1 MMLYSKLAAG
11 GIKRGAR
18 TYIPY
23 ILTCSCMIMVMY
35 IISFLHTNP
44 YISQSFGGS
53 GMVMIL
59 TFGIWVMIIFSAIFL
74 FYTNSF
80 LIKRR
85 KREFGLYNILGMGKL
100 SIARIMVWETL
111 IVYVVSIIL
120 GLGAGILLSKLAELL
135 AVNMLKGKISYEFYV
150 DIPSIICTVICFA
163 VIFTLILLNSLRQ
176 VHSAKPVELL
186 HSESVGERP
195 PKANWLVAV
204 IGALILAAAYYIAVT
219 ISDPV
224 LAMAWFLV
232 AVIMVIIA
240 TYLLFIAGSV
250 ALCAVLKK
258 NKGYY
263 YKTNHFISV
272 SQMSYRMK
280 RNGAGL
286 ASICILS
293 TMVLVT
299 LSSTIC
305 LYAGTENFVQTICPR
320 DIIISPRR
328 ADEEFIKGFC
338 ETVHETLQKEGVTPA
353 NEMGYRYLEY
363 PAGDTSYYTNFII
376 MVPVEDYNAL
386 MGENLELKDGEAAAY
401 QTINPFTESK
411 IELVGGLK
419 YKITETLTDFIPLG
433 DTMRSVIPFLF
444 LVVNNIE
451 YAEEISP
458 NKTDITYYYGF
469 DLPGVSEDRKT
480 EVFETV
486 KEALRGEG
494 GYYDNVGYQGSMSTY
509 CSANE
514 RRDVVPIYGGLF
526 FLGILLGGVFILAA
540 VLIMYYKQ
548 ISEGYEDTKRF
559 AILRGVGM
567 TKREVDRA
575 INSQVLTVFFLP
587 LIASIIHTSFAFP
600 LISKVLKLIGMTD
613 TMLFAVITL
622 CCYMAFALLYII
634 VYFVTSRG
642 YHKIV
647 SGDKERI

>member
-44 YISQSFGGS
+44 YIGGSYGGS

-120 GLGAGILLSKLAELL
+120 GLGAGILLSKLAELF
-135 AVNMLKGKISYEFYV
+135 AVNMLGGEISYEFYV

-204 IGALILAAAYYIAVT
+204 IGVLILAAAYYIAVT

-250 ALCAVLKK
+250 ALCAALKK

-305 LYAGTENFVQTICPR
+305 LYAGAENFVHTICPR
-320 DIIISPRR
+320 DIIISPRY
-328 ADEEFIKGFC
+328 AEEEFIKGFR
-338 ETVHETLQKEGVTPA
+338 ETVNETLEKEGVTPA

-363 PAGDTSYYTNFII
+363 RRNDESTFLEVYLIPE
-376 MVPVEDYNAL
+376 EDYNAL
-386 MGENLELKDGEAAAY
+386 MGKNLDLKDGEAAAY
-401 QTINPFTESK
+401 QATTPFTESK
-411 IELVGGLK
+411 IELPGGLK
-419 YKITETLTDFIPLG
+419 YKIAETLSDFIPVG
-433 DTMRSVIPFLF
+433 DEMRNIVPYLYLI
-444 LVVNNIE
+444 VNNIE
-451 YAEEISP
+451 EAEKISP
-458 NKTDITYYYGF
+458 DKTDLTYYYGF
-469 DLPGVSEDRKT
+469 DLPGVSDNRIIEIY
-480 EVFETV
+480 ETV
-486 KEALRGEG
+486 KEELRGEG
-494 GYYDNVGYQGSMSTY
+494 GYYDSVGYSGGMSSY
-509 CSANE
+509 CAANE
-514 RRDVVPIYGGLF
+514 RRDVIPIYGGLF

-567 TKREVDRA
+567 TKREVDRS
-575 INSQVLTVFFLP
+575 INSQVLTVFFMP

-600 LISKVLKLIGMTD
+600 LISKVLKLLGMTD
-613 TMLFAVITL
+613 TMFFAVVTL
-622 CCYMAFALLYII
+622 CCYLAFALLYVI
-634 VYFVTSRG
+634 VYFATSRG

>member
-44 YISQSFGGS
+44 YIGESYGGS

-111 IVYVVSIIL
+111 IVYVVSTIL
-120 GLGAGILLSKLAELL
+120 GLGAGILLSKLAELF
-135 AVNMLKGKISYEFYV
+135 AVNMLNGEISYEFYV
-150 DIPSIICTVICFA
+150 DIPSIIFTVICFA

-204 IGALILAAAYYIAVT
+204 IGVLILAAAYYIAVT

-250 ALCAVLKK
+250 ALCAALKK

-305 LYAGTENFVQTICPR
+305 LYAGAENFVQTICPR
-320 DIIISPRR
+320 DIIISPRY
-328 ADEEFIKGFC
+328 AEEEFIEGFR
-338 ETVHETLQKEGVTPA
+338 ETVNETLEKEGVTPA

-363 PAGDTSYYTNFII
+363 RKNDESTFLEVYLIPE
-376 MVPVEDYNAL
+376 EDYNAL
-386 MGENLELKDGEAAAY
+386 MGKNLDLKDGEAAAY
-401 QTINPFTESK
+401 QTATPFTESE
-411 IELVGGLK
+411 IELPGGLK
-419 YKITETLTDFIPLG
+419 YKIAETLSDFIPVG
-433 DTMRSVIPFLF
+433 DEMRNIVSYLF
-444 LVVNNIE
+444 LIVNNIE
-451 YAEEISP
+451 EAEKISP
-458 NKTDITYYYGF
+458 DKTDLTYYYGF
-469 DLPGVSEDRKT
+469 DLPGVSDNRMIEIY
-480 EVFETV
+480 ETV

-494 GYYDNVGYQGSMSTY
+494 GYYDSVGYSGSMSSY
-509 CSANE
+509 CAANE

-526 FLGILLGGVFILAA
+526 FLGIILGGVFILAA

-567 TKREVDRA
+567 TKREVNRA

-587 LIASIIHTSFAFP
+587 LIASIIHTTFAFP
-600 LISKVLKLIGMTD
+600 LISKVLKLLGMTD
-613 TMLFAVITL
+613 TAFFAVVTL
-622 CCYMAFALLYII
+622 CCYLAFALLYVI